1 MHTVSNVV
9 TQGTDT
15 EREATTARL
24 SSKTAKHAQLRPR
37 HRGLL
42 LSIVFFVI
50 SPIVVTATYMV
61 FFAQPQYVS
70 LSGFVVRQDDSA
82 SASMLA
88 GGLSQV
94 LGSTGAGNS
103 DLLYEFIQSEAIVRR
118 IQEDIDLIDHYSQ
131 TWPMDPLFSIPPDV
145 EMETLVRFWRRMVRI
160 THDKNSG
167 VLMVEVRARSPAMAR
182 AVSLMV
188 ISQSEAM
195 INTLNASARRNRI
208 VNAQSDLDTS
218 IDNLRKAREA
228 LVAFQARTQI
238 LDPQADLQGR
248 MGVLINLQQQ
258 LAQTIVEYDLLL
270 QTAEPADPRLRQLS
284 RRKSVIE
291 ERILRERESFVAEN
305 VTANNTDYPTLLA
318 QYEGLR
324 VDVIYAEEIY
334 RTTLT
339 VLTEARASAE
349 RQQLFVATFIE
360 PSIPNVATHPRS
372 ILLIILTSFFAMM
385 FWSVGALV
393 YYSLRDRG

>member
-1 MHTVSNVV
+1 MGNIVI
-9 TQGTDT
+9 QGGET
-15 EREATTARL
+15 EREAATTRL
-24 SSKTAKHAQLRPR
+24 SSKTAIHAQLRPR

-42 LSIVFFVI
+42 LSILLFI
-50 SPIVVTATYMV
+50 ITPVVATAAYMI
-61 FFAQPQYVS
+61 FFAQPQYAS

-82 SASMLA
+82 SASMLV

-118 IQEDIDLIDHYSQ
+118 IQEDINLIEHYSQ
-131 TWPMDPLFSIPPDV
+131 TWPLDPFFSTPPDIT
-145 EMETLVRFWRRMVRI
+145 MEAFVKFWRRMVRI

-167 VLMVEVRARSPAMAR
+167 VLMMEVRARNPVIAESI
-182 AVSLMV
+182 SKMV

-195 INTLNASARRNRI
+195 INALNASARRNRI
-208 VNAQSDLDTS
+208 VNAQTDLDLA
-218 IDNLRKAREA
+218 IDKLREAREA

-258 LAQTIVEYDLLL
+258 LAQATVDYDLLL
-270 QTAEPADPRLRQLS
+270 QTVDSNDLRLRQLS
-284 RRKSVIE
+284 RRISVIE
-291 ERILRERESFVAEN
+291 ERILREREGFVAGD

-360 PSIPNVATHPRS
+360 PSIPDVATHPRS
-372 ILLIILTSFFAMM
+372 ILLIGITSFFAIL